1 MQNIKLRNIKKIL
14 ITGGAGYIGSI
25 LSTVLLDNG
34 YKVTVI
40 DNLKYSKD
48 SLDHLMANKDFNL
61 IISDVR
67 DTKVLKKIINK
78 FDIIIPLAALV
89 GAPLCDKFPKL
100 AKELN
105 EDHISFILDNIG
117 KKQKIIYLNSNSGY
131 GIGKKNKFCDEK
143 SPLKPISLYGRTKVN
158 SEKKVIKL
166 NNYII
171 FRLATVFGYS
181 YRMRTD
187 LLLNNLVYH
196 SLKHKIIEIY
206 EPNFR
211 RNFIH
216 VRDVCYAI
224 LFSIKNFNK
233 LKNNI
238 YNLGLSSG
246 NITKLQMIKKIN
258 KYNRNFKYKIVKNQK
273 DIDKRDY
280 FVSNKKIESK
290 GFKAR
295 ISLDDGINELLKIF
309 TKNMK
314 IYKNNY

>member
-1 MQNIKLRNIKKIL
+1 M
-14 ITGGAGYIGSI
+14 
-25 LSTVLLDNG
+25 
-34 YKVTVI
+34 
-40 DNLKYSKD
+40 
-48 SLDHLMANKDFNL
+48 
-61 IISDVR
+61 
-67 DTKVLKKIINK
+67 
-78 FDIIIPLAALV
+78 
-89 GAPLCDKFPKL
+89 
-100 AKELN
+100 
-105 EDHISFILDNIG
+105 
-117 KKQKIIYLNSNSGY
+117 
-131 GIGKKNKFCDEK
+131 
-143 SPLKPISLYGRTKVN
+143 
-158 SEKKVIKL
+158 
-166 NNYII
+166 
-171 FRLATVFGYS
+171 
-181 YRMRTD
+181 
-187 LLLNNLVYH
+187 
-196 SLKHKIIEIY
+196 
-206 EPNFR
+206 
-211 RNFIH
+211 
-216 VRDVCYAI
+216 CYAI